1 MGLKLKKIKF
11 TLFHKLF
18 LLFMAIF
25 TLTAFVAGFFIFTI
39 TKEIIIEKTQNNLL
53 IASNLKEQRINTF
66 FTDEKFD
73 YESFKSL
80 ILEDLINYFTLPSQ
94 APDYLMSQNRIKNY
108 LAKITASGLFTEIFL
123 LDKDTGKILFSTDES
138 RIGKIESNREYFTNG
153 KKETYI
159 QKFFYSEDLQE
170 PTAVIASPILDNNQ
184 KLIAVLAGRINL
196 VEINKMM
203 MENNGL
209 GATGETYLVNQF
221 NFFIS
226 QPSTAQE
233 NLVFKKTI
241 FTQTTNECLAGKSNP
256 GFYDDYKKIPVL
268 GLYKWL
274 PEHQLCLIAEIDQKE
289 AFAPI
294 YRFRNFVIIVYL
306 FILLGAILVISLFTK
321 TLIQPLN
328 ELVKATEIISQGNLD
343 YKIDIKNNYD
353 ETAVLAESFNQMTET
368 IKQSRAEVD
377 KKVTEQTREIR
388 EKNIDIENQ
397 KKAILNILGDVSAE
411 RNQVSRERD
420 KTNTILKSIGD
431 GVIVVNQEQ
440 KIEFLNPV
448 AENLTGWP
456 LKEAIGINSEDVFNI
471 FDETTMAK
479 RQSPI
484 DEAIKTGQIKN
495 LSNHTVLKTKDGQI
509 IPIADSASPV
519 KNKDGKIMGA
529 VLVFRDMIKE
539 RIAEEKILSAQ
550 KKLEKLNQELD
561 QKVERKTKD
570 LKKAFEELKS
580 LDALKD
586 EFLNISAHEL
596 KTPLTSIIGLSELM
610 LLKKQGAI
618 NTKQKKSLEIVNN
631 ESTRLLSIIKKI
643 LNITRIEAKK
653 AVFDLQEIDLCSIAP
668 QVIDTLKSIALK
680 QKVQIVCQ
688 KPKQPA
694 IVKVDPERI
703 QEVIYNLIDNAL
715 KFSPSGSKII
725 VAGEIKNKE
734 FIFSVKDQG
743 PGIDPAKKDK
753 LFQKFSQLDTG
764 FSRKQE
770 GTGLGLYIS
779 KIILENMKGKIWVES
794 ELGKG
799 ATFKFSLP
807 LAKHVK

>member
-1 MGLKLKKIKF
+1 
-11 TLFHKLF
+11 
-18 LLFMAIF
+18 MAIF
-25 TLTAFVAGFFIFTI
+25 TLTAIVAGFFILTI

-53 IASNLKEQRINTF
+53 IASNLKEQRINNF
-66 FTDEKFD
+66 FTDEKSD

-80 ILEDLINYFTLPSQ
+80 ILEDLINYLTLPSQ

-108 LAKITASGLFTEIFL
+108 LAKITASGSFTENFL

-138 RIGKIESNREYFTNG
+138 HIGKIESNREYFTNG

-184 KLIAVLAGRINL
+184 KLIAVLADRINL
-196 VEINKMM
+196 DEINKMM

-209 GATGETYLVNQF
+209 GVSGETYLVNQY

-226 QPSTAQE
+226 QPATAQE

-241 FTQTTNECLAGKSNP
+241 FTQATNECLAGKSNL
-256 GFYDDYKKIPVL
+256 GFYDDYRKIPIM

-274 PEHQLCLIAEIDQKE
+274 PEHQLCLIAEIGRKE

-294 YRFRNFVIIVYL
+294 YRLRNFVIIVYL
-306 FILLGAILVISLFTK
+306 FILLGAILVLSLFTK
-321 TLIQPLN
+321 TLTQPLN

-343 YKIDIKNNYD
+343 YKIDITRKD
-353 ETAVLAESFNQMTET
+353 ETGALAESFNQMVQAV
-368 IKQSRAEVD
+368 KQSRAEVD
-377 KKVTEQTREIR
+377 KKVEEQTREIR

-397 KKAILNILGDVSAE
+397 KKAILNILEDVSAE
-411 RNQVSRERD
+411 RDQVSRERD

-431 GVIVVNQEQ
+431 GVMVVDQEQ
-440 KIEFLNPV
+440 KIEFINPV
-448 AENLTGWP
+448 AEDLTGWP
-456 LKEAIGINSEDVFNI
+456 LKEAIGISAENVFNI
-471 FDETTMAK
+471 FDEATMAK

-484 DEAIKTGQIKN
+484 DEAIKTGKIKN

-539 RIAEEKILSAQ
+539 RIAEEKLIHA
-550 KKLEKLNQELD
+550 KDVLEKLNQELD

-653 AVFDLQEIDLCSIAP
+653 AIFDLQEIDLCSIAP
-668 QVIDTLKSIALK
+668 QVINTLKSIALK

-715 KFSPSGSKII
+715 KFSPAGSKII

-743 PGIDPAKKDK
+743 RGIDPAKKDK

-764 FSRKQE
+764 FSRTQE

>member
-1 MGLKLKKIKF
+1 
-11 TLFHKLF
+11 
-18 LLFMAIF
+18 MAIF

>member
-1 MGLKLKKIKF
+1 
-11 TLFHKLF
+11 
-18 LLFMAIF
+18 MAIF

-241 FTQTTNECLAGKSNP
+241 FTQTTNECLAGKSNL

-397 KKAILNILGDVSAE
+397 KKAILNILEDVSAE

-764 FSRKQE
+764 FSRTQE